1 MEIKPKPK
9 HFEIKTINW
18 VPNKE
23 KVKDFNLTFSG
34 KNRELENIIARIVN
48 EEVKCDN
55 FIQTFLSVEFIG
67 SKIDLKTNL
76 IYIPKDAK
84 NGLNSFVRFLAW
96 ITESGLIIVK
106 DERYVYVISK
116 NKVKEE
122 KRAITK
128 VIDD

>member
-1 MEIKPKPK
+1 
-9 HFEIKTINW
+9 
-18 VPNKE
+18 
-23 KVKDFNLTFSG
+23 
-34 KNRELENIIARIVN
+34 
-48 EEVKCDN
+48 
-55 FIQTFLSVEFIG
+55 LSTEFIG
-67 SKIDLKTNL
+67 SKIDLKTNS

>member
-18 VPNKE
+18 IPNKE
-23 KVKDFNLTFSG
+23 KVKDFNLIFSG
-34 KNRELENIIARIVN
+34 KNRELEDIIARIVN
-48 EEVKCDN
+48 EEVKCGKL
-55 FIQTFLSVEFIG
+55 IQTFLPAEFIG
-67 SKIDLKTNL
+67 SKINLKANS

-84 NGLNSFVRFLAW
+84 NGLKSFVRFLAW
-96 ITESGLIIVK
+96 ITESGLIVVK
-106 DERYVYVISK
+106 DESYVYVISK

-128 VIDD
+128 IIND

>member
-9 HFEIKTINW
+9 HFEIKTIKW
-18 VPNKE
+18 VPDKK
-23 KVKDFNLTFSG
+23 KVRNFNLIFSG
-34 KNRELENIIARIVN
+34 KNRELENIMSRIVN
-48 EEVKCDN
+48 EEVSCNK
-55 FIQTFLSVEFIG
+55 IIPTFLPAEFIG
-67 SKIDLKTNL
+67 SKIDLKTNS

-128 VIDD
+128 VVDD

>member
-18 VPNKE
+18 IPNKE
-23 KVKDFNLTFSG
+23 KVKDFNLIFSG
-34 KNRELENIIARIVN
+34 KNRELEDIIARIVN
-48 EEVKCDN
+48 EKVECDK
-55 FIQTFLSVEFIG
+55 FIPTFLPAEFIG
-67 SKIDLKTNL
+67 SKIDLKANS

-116 NKVKEE
+116 NRVITE

-128 VIDD
+128 IIDD

>member
-23 KVKDFNLTFSG
+23 KTEDFNLIFSG
-34 KNRELENIIARIVN
+34 KNRDLENIIARIVN
-48 EEVKCDN
+48 EEVRCDK
-55 FIQTFLSVEFIG
+55 FIQTFLPAEFIG
-67 SKIDLKTNL
+67 SKIDLKTNS
-76 IYIPKDAK
+76 IYIPENAK

-96 ITESGLIIVK
+96 ITEEGLIIVK
-106 DERYVYVISK
+106 DERYVYVVSK
-116 NKVKEE
+116 NKVKTE

-128 VIDD
+128 IIDD